1 MMKSNFQYISNL
13 KEEIEVRKNN
23 ETMVNNSIAVMI
35 NQNEEDMKVINELKK
50 QIEVISSQF
59 ENEKERYEKRMK
71 MMYQ

>member
-1 MMKSNFQYISNL
+1 MESTMMKSNFQYISNL

-50 QIEVISSQF
+50 
-59 ENEKERYEKRMK
+59 
-71 MMYQ
+71 